1 MNWSTRCVPSWKST
15 RWWEPAYLQIM
26 VINGATK
33 SYLLVLDA
41 PKDDALFKAAG
52 DAARPFLVS
61 NEKKM
66 NLNITISTSPLGQQG
81 MARQRAVLY

>member
-1 MNWSTRCVPSWKST
+1 MVGA
-15 RWWEPAYLQIM
+15 AYLQIM

-33 SYLLVLDA
+33 SYSDA

-61 NEKKM
+61 NEKKDE
-66 NLNITISTSPLGQQG
+66 PEHHDFYFAAGPARH
-81 MARQRAVLY
+81 ARQRAILLRARAV

>member
-1 MNWSTRCVPSWKST
+1 MH
-15 RWWEPAYLQIM
+15 
-26 VINGATK
+26 
-33 SYLLVLDA
+33 
-41 PKDDALFKAAG
+41 DALFKAAG

-81 MARQRAVLY
+81 MHLAKLHVMQKHTKSCTRL